1 MESPRLPPLDLG
13 QSVSAGTGT
22 SPRRR
27 RSGWIWLLI
36 LVIAGFVGWHFRPL
50 DTTATGATASA
61 GAAGGRGGRGGR
73 SGGAPTVVVTALATQ
88 GSIPVYLRGIGT
100 VAPANTVAIHS
111 RVNGQITAIHFQE
124 GQMVHHGDLL
134 LEVDP
139 RPYQAALDQ
148 AQGQLQ
154 HDTAVLDDDQLDYQ
168 RYLALY
174 QQNILPKQQ
183 LDSQAALVNEYK
195 GAIASDQ
202 AAIETAKLNLSYC
215 RIAAPIDGRIGLRL
229 VDTGNI
235 IQANDTN
242 GLAVITQVQPIAV
255 LFSLPQAQLPQVLQQ
270 LQAGQH
276 PVVAAYDSTNTK
288 LLATGRLLTI
298 DNTIDAST
306 GTFRAKAMFDNRDN
320 ALFPNQF
327 VNARMQ
333 VGTDQNLTIVPPAAV
348 QQGPNG
354 SYVFAVSPQNQVSMR
369 PVTVQLTEGNQA
381 GISAGLAPGE
391 PVVVDGA
398 DKLQEGSRVSIQPA
412 HPASD
417 SAGAA
422 SLPGSHGSP
431 GSPGNHGSR
440 RGGRSASNPAAAPAH
455 GG

>member
-1 MESPRLPPLDLG
+1 MESSHPPRLDLG
-13 QSVSAGTGT
+13 LDAAAN
-22 SPRRR
+22 SPSGRRR
-27 RSGWIWLLI
+27 RHSGWIWILV
-36 LVIAGFVGWHFRPL
+36 LVIAGLLGWHFRPVA
-50 DTTATGATASA
+50 TTSTPGTP
-61 GAAGGRGGRGGR
+61 AAAGRGGRGG
-73 SGGAPTVVVTALATQ
+73 GGAPTVVVTALATR
-88 GSIPVYLRGIGT
+88 GSIPVFLRGIGT
-100 VAPANTVAIHS
+100 VAPANTVTVHS
-111 RVNGQITAIHFQE
+111 RVNGQITAVHFQE
-124 GQMVHHGDLL
+124 GQMVHRGDLL

-255 LFSLPQAQLPQVLQQ
+255 LFSLPQAQLPQVLTQ

-276 PVVAAYDSTNTK
+276 PSVSAYDSTNTK

-354 SYVFAVSPQNQVSMR
+354 SYVFAVSPQNRVSMR
-369 PVTVQLTEGNQA
+369 PVTVQLTEGEQA
-381 GISAGLAPGE
+381 GISSGLAPGE

-412 HPASD
+412 PGQPAPGI
-417 SAGAA
+417 AGAPSTNA
-422 SLPGSHGSP
+422 NAGGRRPGGRP
-431 GSPGNHGSR
+431 GGRGGQ
-440 RGGRSASNPAAAPAH
+440 GGRSANRSAASTAH